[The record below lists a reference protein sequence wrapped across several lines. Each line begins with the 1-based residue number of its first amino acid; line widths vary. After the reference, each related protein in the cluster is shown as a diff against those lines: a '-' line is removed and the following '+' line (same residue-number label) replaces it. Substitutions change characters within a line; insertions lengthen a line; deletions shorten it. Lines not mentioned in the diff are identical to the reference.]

1 MFKDD
6 LIFGQSG
13 EDLVLAI
20 LSKKHPNAKRILGY
34 SKDGDIDCGNFL
46 VEVKYDR
53 RAIETGNLCVEHH
66 FNGKESGILTS
77 KARFWVFVLSP
88 NEIYLATPLLL
99 QTLPRKDIE
108 FTHTG
113 NVMQAYLIKK
123 ELVPVFSLNNL

>member
-1 MFKDD
+1 ME
-6 LIFGQSG
+6 FGQSG
-13 EDLVLAI
+13 EDLVLGI
-20 LSKKHPNAKRILGY
+20 IREKYPHAKRILGY
-34 SKDGDIDCGNFL
+34 SKAGDIDCGLFI

-53 RAIETGNLCVEHH
+53 RASETGNLCIEHH

-77 KARFWVFVLSP
+77 KASFWVFVLSP

-99 QTLPRKDIE
+99 QSLPRRDIE

-123 ELVPVFSLNNL
+123 ELVPTFSLNNM